1 MYLRLLELSI
11 WPSRSV
17 IDRTMPEGFK
27 KKYPKTWVIID
38 ATELKCKVPTF
49 EAQLLKVVIDLHIQN
64 GQLQQKNWELQVSV
78 GQVLRHVV
86 SFKHQGEQARPGEQA
101 TLQELA
107 RPKPPEMFLMPL
119 SNMEQFRAAEARLK
133 NVAFADAIRTALVR
147 APGAKAVAL
156 PPAPQPLPG
165 ALPPG
170 PAAPPPGQEADIGG
184 LLHDFLGNHMDLAL
198 FLGFSGGDNREPSGV
213 LVSVYPVLCLFV
225 NDRSAV
231 GYLRTDGVHQ
241 LIAAVIL
248 TGGLHRRVYLHD
260 SMGPAAASIATRPL
274 PVKIDLTQ
282 RSSILP
288 GTISR
293 NGLGPLFRI
302 ERRLT
307 CQSYCN
313 ILDHALLPYALDG
326 LFRDEDF
333 VLQQD
338 LSPGADLN
346 IIEQV
351 WRRMKT
357 AMARRPL
364 HSATRDDLWRFVQKE
379 WERLRNE
386 RDFVAQLYDS
396 QPSMDESS
404 NRNDEAEHVTAL
416 CSSAGAVRTA
426 TARIRRHTPH
436 DFRFKTSGRL
446 HSLLQRWSA
455 AQLDEL
461 PKQRYR
467 QKLTISGEEFP
478 DPLDSAVLAH
488 AFSTDARHWP
498 RVEIG
503 DIYVYLVEGTCIYT
517 REQFKSY
524 KLEDGY
530 NLFLSGKL
538 RKLRAFE
545 ATIESTVVVLVTGE
559 VEASQT
565 HGRYHQPWAVT
576 KKEGTVLS
584 AHCTCMAGLGEA
596 CSHVAVEVDVK
607 FGMTDPS
614 STSVECRWITASS
627 SAQAAPVA
635 AIDFIKPSRKRQL
648 KHAPTPKE
656 SSPVPEA
663 TAEQLQGF
671 FKAVKEFAP
680 STLVLQS
687 LSDSEDTDTA
697 VSSDCGDDC
706 DPVPTPGTVVNVE
719 CLYGSLDEPAGREA
733 TLTAAEC
740 NQVELCTRT
749 QASSNEWFQQ
759 RRGRITASVMGKV
772 RSCCT
777 GAEGIVSEVMGYT
790 KTPNVFSVRWGK
802 DNEVKAR
809 NRFIADEAPKHKGF
823 EVKMCGLLVD
833 SERPYLGAS
842 PDGIVSCG
850 CCDDAVQ

>member
-1 MYLRLLELSI
+1 MSSTY
-11 WPSRSV
+11 
-17 IDRTMPEGFK
+17 
-27 KKYPKTWVIID
+27 
-38 ATELKCKVPTF
+38 
-49 EAQLLKVVIDLHIQN
+49 
-64 GQLQQKNWELQVSV
+64 
-78 GQVLRHVV
+78 
-86 SFKHQGEQARPGEQA
+86 
-101 TLQELA
+101 
-107 RPKPPEMFLMPL
+107 
-119 SNMEQFRAAEARLK
+119 FRE
-133 NVAFADAIRTALVR
+133 
-147 APGAKAVAL
+147 
-156 PPAPQPLPG
+156 
-165 ALPPG
+165 
-170 PAAPPPGQEADIGG
+170 
-184 LLHDFLGNHMDLAL
+184 
-198 FLGFSGGDNREPSGV
+198 
-213 LVSVYPVLCLFV
+213 
-225 NDRSAV
+225 
-231 GYLRTDGVHQ
+231 
-241 LIAAVIL
+241 
-248 TGGLHRRVYLHD
+248 
-260 SMGPAAASIATRPL
+260 
-274 PVKIDLTQ
+274 
-282 RSSILP
+282 
-288 GTISR
+288 
-293 NGLGPLFRI
+293 
-302 ERRLT
+302 
-307 CQSYCN
+307 
-313 ILDHALLPYALDG
+313 
-326 LFRDEDF
+326 
-333 VLQQD
+333 
-338 LSPGADLN
+338 
-346 IIEQV
+346 
-351 WRRMKT
+351 
-357 AMARRPL
+357 
-364 HSATRDDLWRFVQKE
+364 
-379 WERLRNE
+379 
-386 RDFVAQLYDS
+386 
-396 QPSMDESS
+396 
-404 NRNDEAEHVTAL
+404 
-416 CSSAGAVRTA
+416 
-426 TARIRRHTPH
+426 
-436 DFRFKTSGRL
+436 
-446 HSLLQRWSA
+446 
-455 AQLDEL
+455 LDEL

-503 DIYVYLVEGTCIYT
+503 DIYVYLVEGTCFYT

-565 HGRYHQPWAVT
+565 LGRYHQPWAVT

-596 CSHVAVEVDVK
+596 CSHVAALLFRVEVDVK

-823 EVKMCGLLVD
+823 EDSEGGPHSIQVQKREVIVCLQHTGHETGMMDQFYKKFPEVLFLDETYRTNNLKMALFMFMVVDGNRCSQVIAHCFVSREDCAFMDCMMQTFLGLQGFEKTNCVTVDKDFKEIRVIRDNFSLDNVVQLCEFHVKKALKRAATSRKGDTDKEGLNSLLVKMMHAPNGEAYNDQKVTSTLRLLQQHGRHLSAPGYEGCLPTVKFMD
-833 SERPYLGAS
+833 PVYKWFVLDNLKNTTVHITGRDAIKMPFWSADERLSWLEDDCLGFFAS
-842 PDGIVSCG
+842 GGGQLSTDHTDYIQNQAAARRKLDDETAEELLEKKLQIKIFRTGIFPMMNPPKLTWK
-850 CCDDAVQ
+850 AQ